1 MKLMTTF
8 ALVGA
13 FALAAPALADERPD
27 HFEAKPSPTLEAAL
41 DNLAEYNP
49 KLAALVE
56 KESLNPEDLNDVHQ
70 LTYTLEQALEK
81 LGEEKDRVAA
91 LLEEVHLA
99 SESADAETVKRS
111 GKAYLEG
118 TAPLTH

>member
-1 MKLMTTF
+1 MKLLTI
-8 ALVGA
+8 LGL
-13 FALAAPALADERPD
+13 LAAMSFVSPVMADERPD

-41 DNLAEYNP
+41 DNLAKYNP
-49 KLAALVE
+49 ELAALVE
-56 KESLNPEDLNDVHQ
+56 KKSLSPADLNHVHQ

-81 LGEEKDRVAA
+81 LGEEKDRVAV

-111 GKAYLEG
+111 GRAYLDG
-118 TAPLTH
+118 IAPLTD